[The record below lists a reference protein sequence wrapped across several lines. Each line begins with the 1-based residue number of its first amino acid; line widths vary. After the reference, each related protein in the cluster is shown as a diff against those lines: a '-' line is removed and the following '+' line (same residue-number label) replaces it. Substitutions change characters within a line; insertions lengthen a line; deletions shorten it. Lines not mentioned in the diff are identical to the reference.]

1 MLFLTLVFLSF
12 TFVSLVKGKLFYQFA
27 IDLGEENIKQQT
39 DSDYKPN
46 TSLAGKM
53 IAFSLFAIVYLVTY
67 FIYLTNAI
75 GLDPLKYP
83 SLLMFLW
90 VLINFIMGYKNR
102 SGKLDFRNQDVV
114 NKFRK
119 KIYKKRTLKG
129 TIGNLIS
136 TIYFVYMVYVIVF

>member
-1 MLFLTLVFLSF
+1 MLFLTLVFLSL

-39 DSDYKPN
+39 VSDYKPN

-53 IAFSLFAIVYLVTY
+53 ITFSLFAVVYLVTY

-83 SLLMFLW
+83 SLLMLLW
-90 VLINFIMGYKNR
+90 VLIGFIMRYKNG
-102 SGKLDFRNQDVV
+102 SNKLDFTNQDVV

-129 TIGNLIS
+129 TIEKLIS
-136 TIYFVYMVYVIVF
+136 TSYFVYMIYVIVF